1 MKLKRFEALS
11 LQEALQAVKAELGPE
26 AVIVS
31 SRRIQK
37 AGGLFGLLS
46 QSVIEVTAAVDRSTQ
61 TEEAQPAVTL
71 ERSLQ
76 ALIKKQIPAA
86 RPSVENPNRSVE
98 NPKAKKEPTFSE
110 QLQVA
115 TVLDPVTQHLHE
127 MKEEIQ
133 RLRESQKDPEEAL
146 GPLRQE
152 LEGLRIVV
160 GEVLESQMHKRIEGL
175 PGDLL
180 EHYEALVGHGV
191 DAQLAH
197 QVLRSVV
204 ETLGTAGLGSR
215 EAVNELLRER
225 MEEGLPVSNPSVSRQ
240 YGQKIM
246 MLVGPTGVGKTTTI
260 AKLAGLA
267 RQQDEHQRTV
277 LITLDTYR
285 VAAVEQLRVF
295 AKILKIPLEVAV
307 SQQDFLSCLG
317 RQQQA
322 DMILIDT
329 AGRSPKDRVGHEE
342 LVAMTRGSLK
352 IETHLVLAAPVTE
365 SVQMETIRR
374 YQSLP
379 IHKIIMTKLDETS
392 RYGSMY
398 NVLSQAGIP
407 VSYLSAGQ
415 RVPEDLEAAKRQ
427 GLVDL
432 VLGEQPA
439 VVGAEPSVLAEA
451 AH

>member
-11 LQEALQAVKAELGPE
+11 LQEALQAVKAELGPD

-46 QSVIEVTAAVDRSTQ
+46 QTVIEVTAAVDRSTHA
-61 TEEAQPAVTL
+61 TEAQPAVTL
-71 ERSLQ
+71 DRSLQ
-76 ALIKKQIPAA
+76 ALLRNPSPPAS
-86 RPSVENPNRSVE
+86 PSVESPT
-98 NPKAKKEPTFSE
+98 AKKEPTFSE
-110 QLQVA
+110 QLKVA
-115 TVLDPVTQHLHE
+115 TVLDPVTQHLHD

-133 RLRESQKDPEEAL
+133 RLRESQKDPEQVL

-160 GEVLESQMHKRIEGL
+160 GEVLGSQMQKRVEGL
-175 PGDLL
+175 PGGLL
-180 EHYEALVGHGV
+180 EDYQALVSHGV
-191 DAQLAH
+191 EPPLAH
-197 QVLRSVV
+197 QLLRSVV
-204 ETLGTAGLGSR
+204 ETLGTVGLGNR
-215 EAVNELLRER
+215 EAVTNLLRER
-225 MEEGLPVSNPSVSRQ
+225 MEEMLVVSNLAVSRQ
-240 YGQKIM
+240 YGQKTM

-267 RQQDEHQRTV
+267 REQNTQRKTV

-307 SQQDFLSCLG
+307 SQQDFLGCLG
-317 RQQQA
+317 RHQEA
-322 DMILIDT
+322 DLILIDT
-329 AGRSPKDRVGHEE
+329 AGRSPKDQAGHDE
-342 LVAMTRGSLK
+342 LMTMTREACK
-352 IETHLVLAAPVTE
+352 IETHLVLAAPVAE
-365 SVQMETIRR
+365 SVQLDTIRR

-379 IHKIIMTKLDETS
+379 IQNIIMTKLDETP

-398 NVLSQAGIP
+398 NLLSHAGIP

-415 RVPEDLEAAKRQ
+415 RVPEDLDVATRQ
-427 GLVDL
+427 RLVNL
-432 VLGEQPA
+432 VLGEQPTM
-439 VVGAEPSVLAEA
+439 VGDEQPVLAEV

>member
-37 AGGLFGLLS
+37 GGGLFGLLS
-46 QSVIEVTAAVDRSTQ
+46 QSVIEVTAAVDRSSHK
-61 TEEAQPAVTL
+61 EEKPASVD
-71 ERSLQ
+71 RSLQ
-76 ALIKKQIPAA
+76 TLIAKRLAP
-86 RPSVENPNRSVE
+86 NPPVLE
-98 NPKAKKEPTFSE
+98 QAKPKMDQSFSE
-110 QLQVA
+110 ALHVA
-115 TVLDPVTQHLHE
+115 TVLDPVTQHLQE
-127 MKEEIQ
+127 MREEIK
-133 RLRESQKDPEEAL
+133 RLREEQRDPERVL

-160 GEVLESQMHKRIEGL
+160 GEVLGSQMSKRVEGL
-175 PGDLL
+175 PGDVM
-180 EHYEALVGHGV
+180 EVYQSLVGHGV
-191 DAQLAH
+191 NPQVAH
-197 QVLRSVV
+197 HLLRSVV
-204 ETLGTAGLGSR
+204 ETLGTAGLGNR
-215 EAVNELLRER
+215 EALKSLLWER
-225 MEEGLPVSNPSVSRQ
+225 MEEALAVSGPAVSRH

-267 RQQDEHQRTV
+267 RQQDEHRRTV

-307 SQQDFLSCLG
+307 SHKDFVECMK
-317 RQQQA
+317 RHQEA
-322 DMILIDT
+322 DLILIDT
-329 AGRSPKDRVGHEE
+329 AGRSPKDQAGHDE
-342 LVAMTRGSLK
+342 LIGITRGQFQL
-352 IETHLVLAAPVTE
+352 ETHLALAAPMAE

-374 YQSLP
+374 YQSIP
-379 IHKIIMTKLDETS
+379 IHKLIITKLDEMPTG
-392 RYGSMY
+392 GSLY
-398 NVLSQAGIP
+398 NVLSQSGLP

-415 RVPEDLEAAKRQ
+415 RVPEDLEMATRQ
-427 GLVDL
+427 RLVEL
-432 VLGEQPA
+432 VWEHSRNQ
-439 VVGAEPSVLAEA
+439 VIQDSVNMMEV

>member
-11 LQEALQAVKAELGPE
+11 LQEALQAIKAELGPE

-37 AGGLFGLLS
+37 SGGLFGLLS
-46 QSVIEVTAAVDRSTQ
+46 QSVIEVTAAVDRST
-61 TEEAQPAVTL
+61 EAEDTQPAVTL
-71 ERSLQ
+71 DRSLQ
-76 ALIKKQIPAA
+76 ALINKQLPAT
-86 RPSVENPNRSVE
+86 RPVVEE
-98 NPKAKKEPTFSE
+98 PKAKKEATFSE

-115 TVLDPVTQHLHE
+115 TVLDPVTQQLHD

-133 RLRESQKDPEEAL
+133 RLRETQKDPEHAL

-160 GEVLESQMHKRIEGL
+160 GQVLGSQMDKRIEGL

-180 EHYEALVGHGV
+180 EDYHALVTQGV
-191 DAQLAH
+191 DPQLAH

-204 ETLGTAGLGSR
+204 ETLGTAGLGNR
-215 EAVNELLRER
+215 DVIKDLLRER
-225 MEEGLPVSNPSVSRQ
+225 LEEGLAVSKPSVSRQ
-240 YGQKIM
+240 YGQKII

-267 RQQDEHQRTV
+267 AQRDEHQKTV

-307 SQQDFLSCLG
+307 SAQDFLECMG
-317 RQQQA
+317 RHQEA
-322 DMILIDT
+322 DLILIDT
-329 AGRSPKDRVGHEE
+329 AGRSPKDRAGHEE
-342 LVAMTRGSLK
+342 LIAMTRGSFK
-352 IETHLVLAAPVTE
+352 IETHLVLAAPMAE
-365 SVQMETIRR
+365 AVQMDTIRR
-374 YQSLP
+374 YQSMP
-379 IHKIIMTKLDETS
+379 IHNIIMTKLDESTRS
-392 RYGSMY
+392 GSLY
-398 NVLSQAGIP
+398 NVLSASGLP

-415 RVPEDLEAAKRQ
+415 RVPEDLDVATRERI
-427 GLVDL
+427 VDL
-432 VLGEQPA
+432 VLGESSA
-439 VVGAEPSVLAEA
+439 DVGEETPVLLEVAP
-451 AH
+451 

>member
-26 AVIVS
+26 AVVVS
-31 SRRIQK
+31 SRRVQK

-46 QSVIEVTAAVDRSTQ
+46 QSVIEVTAAVDRSAE
-61 TEEAQPAVTL
+61 TEGKQPAVTID
-71 ERSLQ
+71 RSLQ
-76 ALIKKQIPAA
+76 ALIHKQIPPV
-86 RPSVENPNRSVE
+86 PSASEQS
-98 NPKAKKEPTFSE
+98 KAKKGPTFSE

-115 TVLDPVTQHLHE
+115 TVLDPVTQHLLE
-127 MKEEIQ
+127 MKEDIQ
-133 RLRESQKDPEEAL
+133 RLRESQKDPEHTL

-160 GEVLESQMHKRIEGL
+160 GEVLGSQMQKRIEGL

-180 EHYEALVGHGV
+180 EDYQALVSHGV
-191 DAQLAH
+191 DSQRAH
-197 QVLRSVV
+197 HLLRSVV
-204 ETLGTAGLGSR
+204 ETLGTAGLGTR
-215 EAVNELLRER
+215 EVVKELLRER
-225 MEEGLPVSNPSVSRQ
+225 MEESLAVSNASVTRH

-267 RQQDEHQRTV
+267 RQQDEHKRTV

-307 SQQDFLSCLG
+307 SQQDFLACLE
-317 RQQQA
+317 RHQHA
-322 DMILIDT
+322 DLILIDT
-329 AGRSPKDRVGHEE
+329 AGRSPKDQAGHEE
-342 LVAMTRGSLK
+342 LVAMTRGSFN
-352 IETHLVLAAPVTE
+352 IETHLVLAAPVAE
-365 SVQMETIRR
+365 SVQMDTIRR
-374 YQSLP
+374 YQALP

-392 RYGSMY
+392 RFGSMY
-398 NVLSQAGIP
+398 NMLSHAGIP

-415 RVPEDLEAAKRQ
+415 RVPEDLDVATRPR
-427 GLVDL
+427 LVDL
-432 VLGEQPA
+432 VLGERATIVSAEQP
-439 VVGAEPSVLAEA
+439 VVAELAY
-451 AH
+451 